1 MSTTV
6 RQTKPS
12 FRSVAPGAPARPP
25 FRDNPRLIL
34 VGIALLLGA
43 LVAMV
48 VLAGRSAS
56 LSPAFLSE
64 AVLYALTAADL
75 TMLVALV
82 FVLARNVIKLI
93 VERRSALPFARFRAK
108 LVAAMLAL
116 TLIPA
121 VLVLL
126 VGSELLRNSA
136 DRWFSAPV
144 DEVLASAN
152 QIASDYYFD
161 RQMAVSDHADRIA
174 GALAAVDLMA
184 DDVGSV
190 RELITPEV
198 TGGRVE
204 MVQVYRVVDGADAM
218 RGDVV
223 PIVDLAAP
231 SLPQTHSPVSA
242 DRLAARVLAQG
253 SGVRAVEPL
262 AGGGDLVRAATAI
275 RRSADG
281 PIVGVVVTSTHLTG
295 ELAEQSRRITEAYEA
310 YSQLRV
316 LKRPLQ
322 GVYLSFFLMVTL
334 LILVS
339 ATWMGVYIA
348 KRIMRPVHLLSD
360 GARAIEAGQLDYR
373 IEPET
378 ADEFG
383 SLVEAFNSMAG
394 GLAVGQRKLER
405 SQANLRRKNVEVEGR
420 RRYIET
426 ILERIATGVVSIGSD
441 GRVTTVNR
449 AAVRLLGLD
458 PAVVGLPAEKVF
470 GRDDLRP
477 LAEVLRGLTARRD
490 QSAQEVALERD
501 GREWHLAVAATN
513 LTSDADGGG
522 GAVMVFDDVTPL
534 IRAQR
539 VATWRHVAR
548 RLAHEIRN
556 PLTPIQLCAERL
568 RRNFSSAPPQT
579 RALIDEC
586 SSTIIEQVE
595 SLKALVDEFSQF
607 ARMPAPRTVP
617 VDLNALLNDA
627 LRLYDGLFREIQIDR
642 AFAPELPLVRV
653 DPEQIRRVVINLVD
667 NAVEVL
673 REPTGAHVSDNGHS
687 GRVLIATEH
696 DAAEGVARFTVADNG
711 PGISSGD
718 RDKLFMPYYSTKQ
731 RGSGLGL
738 AIVRRIVIEHGGSI
752 EVGEN
757 AGRGTR
763 FTVELPCRS

>member
-6 RQTKPS
+6 HQTKPS
-12 FRSVAPGAPARPP
+12 FRSVAPALPVRPA

-34 VGIALLLGA
+34 AGITLLLAA

-48 VLAGRSAS
+48 VLADRSAS
-56 LSPAFLSE
+56 LSPEFLSE

-93 VERRSALPFARFRAK
+93 VERRRGLPFARFRAK

-144 DEVLASAN
+144 DEVLTSAN

-161 RQMAVSDHADRIA
+161 RQVAVSDDADRIA
-174 GALAAVDLMA
+174 GALASVDLMA
-184 DDVGSV
+184 DDVGPV
-190 RELITPEV
+190 CELITPEV
-198 TGGRVE
+198 IAGRVE
-204 MVQVYRVVDGADAM
+204 MVQVYRVAGGPDAA
-218 RGDVV
+218 RPDVV

-231 SLPQTHSPVSA
+231 SLPQTHSPASA
-242 DRLAARVLAQG
+242 DRLAARVLADG
-253 SGVRAVEPL
+253 TGARAVEPL

-281 PIVGVVVTSTHLTG
+281 PIVGIVVASTHLTG
-295 ELAEQSRRITEAYEA
+295 ELAARSRRITDAYEA

-348 KRIMRPVHLLSD
+348 KRIMRPVQLLAD
-360 GARAIEAGQLDYR
+360 GARAIEAGRLDYR

-383 SLVEAFNSMAG
+383 SLMEAFNSMAG
-394 GLAVGQRKLER
+394 GLAAGQRKLKR
-405 SQANLRRKNVEVEGR
+405 SQADLRRTNVEVDGR
-420 RRYIET
+420 RRYTET

-441 GRVTTVNR
+441 GRVSTVNR
-449 AAVRLLGLD
+449 AAARLLGLA
-458 PAVVGLPAEKVF
+458 PAVIGLPAEEVF
-470 GRDDLRP
+470 GRADLRP
-477 LAEVLRGLTARRD
+477 LADVLRGLTTRGD
-490 QSAQEVALERD
+490 QPPQEVALERD

-513 LTSDADGGG
+513 LQSDADSGG

-568 RRNFSSAPPQT
+568 RRHFSGAPTAT

-586 SSTIIEQVE
+586 TGTIVGEVE

-627 LRLYDGLFREIQIDR
+627 LRLYDGLFHEIRLHR
-642 AFAPELPLVRV
+642 AFAASLPPVRV
-653 DPEQIRRVVINLVD
+653 DPEQIRRVVINLID

-673 REPTGAHVSDNGHS
+673 RGSAGADASRHDHP
-687 GRVLIATEH
+687 GRVVITTEH

-711 PGISSGD
+711 PGISAAD

-738 AIVRRIVIEHGGSI
+738 AIVRRIIIEHGGNI

-757 AGRGTR
+757 GERGTR

>member
-6 RQTKPS
+6 RQTTPS
-12 FRSVAPGAPARPP
+12 FRSVAPAGLVRPP

-34 VGIALLLGA
+34 AGITLLLAA
-43 LVAMV
+43 LIAMV
-48 VLAGRSAS
+48 VLADRSAS
-56 LSPAFLSE
+56 LSPEFLSE

-93 VERRSALPFARFRAK
+93 VERRRGLPFARFRAK

-144 DEVLASAN
+144 DEVLTSAN

-161 RQMAVSDHADRIA
+161 RQVAVSDDAARIA
-174 GALAAVDLMA
+174 GALASVDLMA
-184 DDVGSV
+184 DDVGPV

-198 TGGRVE
+198 IAGRVE
-204 MVQVYRVVDGADAM
+204 MVQVYRVAGGPGAA
-218 RGDVV
+218 RPEVV

-231 SLPQTHSPVSA
+231 SLPQTHSPASA
-242 DRLAARVLAQG
+242 DRLAARALADG
-253 SGVRAVEPL
+253 TGARAVEPL

-275 RRSADG
+275 RRSTDG
-281 PIVGVVVTSTHLTG
+281 PIVGIVVASTHLTG
-295 ELAEQSRRITEAYEA
+295 ELAARSRRITDAYEA

-348 KRIMRPVHLLSD
+348 KRIMRPVQLLAD
-360 GARAIEAGQLDYR
+360 GARAIEAGRLDYR

-394 GLAVGQRKLER
+394 GLAAGQRKLER
-405 SQANLRRKNVEVEGR
+405 SQADLRRKNVEVEGR

-441 GRVTTVNR
+441 GRVSTVNR
-449 AAVRLLGLD
+449 SAARLLGLA
-458 PAVVGLPAEKVF
+458 PAVIGLPAEEVF
-470 GRDDLRP
+470 GRADLQP
-477 LAEVLRGLTARRD
+477 LADVLRGLTARGD
-490 QSAQEVALERD
+490 QPPREVALERD
-501 GREWHLAVAATN
+501 GREWHLAVTATN
-513 LTSDADGGG
+513 LQSDADRGGG
-522 GAVMVFDDVTPL
+522 RVMVFDDVTPL

-568 RRNFSSAPPQT
+568 RRHFSGAPTAT
-579 RALIDEC
+579 RALTDEC
-586 SSTIIEQVE
+586 TGTIVGEVE

-627 LRLYDGLFREIQIDR
+627 LRLYDGLFNEIRLDR
-642 AFAPELPLVRV
+642 AFAASLPPVRV

-673 REPTGAHVSDNGHS
+673 RGSAGVDASRHDHP
-687 GRVLIATEH
+687 GRVVIATEH

-711 PGISSGD
+711 PGISAAD

-738 AIVRRIVIEHGGSI
+738 AIVRRIVIEHGGNI
-752 EVGEN
+752 EVGKNGE
-757 AGRGTR
+757 RGTR